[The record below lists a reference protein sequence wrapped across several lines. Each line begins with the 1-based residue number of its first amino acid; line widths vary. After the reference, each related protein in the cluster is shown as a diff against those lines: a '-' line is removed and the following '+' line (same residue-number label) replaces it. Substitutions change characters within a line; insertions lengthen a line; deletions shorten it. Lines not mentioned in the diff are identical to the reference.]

1 MQRGLSG
8 AEMILDVRPPKVFAS
23 LWRSTARYLG
33 AHGGRGS
40 GKSWDRGDH
49 MNVRHATE
57 PGLNSICLRDQQNSL
72 DQSVFKLLVESQAR
86 LGISAMFQPVPSERL
101 IRAPGG
107 GVIMFKGMNEFN
119 AENIKSLEGF
129 DIAWWEEA
137 QTASQRALDLL
148 RPTLRKPGSQ
158 FWATWNPR
166 LRSDPIDVMLRQDAR
181 FADSRTVVEANW
193 RDNPYR
199 SAELEQERLLDM
211 AGDEAKY
218 RHIWEGDYESES
230 DMQFIGGGVV
240 RAAMERQPHPALSDE
255 LVLGVDVARFGDDRS
270 VIKARRGRDA
280 KSIPAIRLKGADTMQ
295 VAAAVMA
302 QIDKLRPDG
311 VFIDEGGVGGGVVDR
326 CRQMGYS
333 VVGVNFGGKADR
345 SIEGVP
351 KCANKRAQMWATGRE
366 WLRDGGCIEDSR
378 ELEMDLTGP
387 LYSFDSN
394 NAIVLEKKSDMK
406 KRGVSSPDEA
416 DALMLTFAYPVVAR
430 SIARLQEERRHA
442 DWHPVWG

>member
-1 MQRGLSG
+1 
-8 AEMILDVRPPKVFAS
+8 MILNVRPPKVFAP
-23 LWRSTARYLG
+23 LWQSKARYLG

-40 GKSWDRGDH
+40 GKSWDRADH
-49 MNVRHATE
+49 MNVRHVTE

-86 LGISAMFQPVPSERL
+86 LGISEMFQPVPSERL

-137 QTASQRALDLL
+137 QTAVQRALDLL

-158 FWATWNPR
+158 LWATWNPR
-166 LRSDPIDVMLRQDAR
+166 LRSDPIDVMLRQDPR
-181 FADSRTVVEANW
+181 FEGSRTVVEANW

-199 SAELEQERLLDM
+199 GDELEQERLLDL
-211 AGDEAKY
+211 AGDEARY
-218 RHIWEGDYESES
+218 RHVWEGDYEAES
-230 DMQFIGGGVV
+230 DMQFIGGGSV
-240 RAAMERQPHPALSDE
+240 RAAMDRPPHATINDE

-270 VIKARRGRDA
+270 VIWVRRGRDA
-280 KSIPAIRLKGADTMQ
+280 KSIKPVVLRGADTMA
-295 VAAAVMA
+295 VAAQVMA
-302 QIDKLRPDG
+302 LIDRMSPDG

-333 VVGVNFGGKADR
+333 VIGVNFGGKADR

-351 KCANKRAQMWATGRE
+351 KCANKRAQMWATMRE
-366 WLRDGGCIEDSR
+366 WIRDGGSLPDSR
-378 ELEMDLTGP
+378 DLEMDLTGP

-394 NAIVLEKKSDMK
+394 NAIMLEKKSDMK
-406 KRGVSSPDEA
+406 KRGVASPDEA
-416 DALMLTFAYPVVAR
+416 DALALTFAYPVVAR
-430 SIARLQEERRHA
+430 SIARMKEDRQIK
-442 DWHPVWG
+442 DYDPVWG